1 MRYSNVYRYDMN
13 YVELIIAGIAAVV
26 VLLAAS
32 YGWYMLHRRR
42 IRQQQ
47 CFDALQIT
55 CPVCGAQ
62 NGAPCSAKQGATTF
76 LHWPRVTASLQS
88 QQHAIR

>member
-1 MRYSNVYRYDMN
+1 MN
-13 YVELIIAGIAAVV
+13 NVELIIAGIAAVV
-26 VLLAAS
+26 VLSAVS
-32 YGWYMLHRRR
+32 YGWHRLHRRR

-62 NGAPCSAKQGATTF
+62 NGAPCNAKQGDPTF
-76 LHWPRVTASLQS
+76 LHWPRVTASLQ
-88 QQHAIR
+88 